1 MKLSSEDSASSIL
14 CPSAQ
19 PEMAGSVAFGV
30 VCGTADAPRS
40 IPLSQPQPVTPELLA
55 LSGPVKPTEVF
66 RFAAACAGH
75 SCQHFDGSLCRLAG
89 RIVEK
94 LAPVVAS
101 LPFCRLRPHCRWWLQ
116 EGRAACVRCPQIVTE
131 QCSSSELMRH
141 VAYCDQIA
149 DESAGDSASDG
160 RTGAGFTPPPS
171 VC

>member
-1 MKLSSEDSASSIL
+1 MKSSSEDSASSIL

-19 PEMAGSVAFGV
+19 PEMAGSVVFGV
-30 VCGTADAPRS
+30 VGGTADEPRS

-66 RFAAACAGH
+66 RFAAPCAGH
-75 SCQHFDGSLCRLAG
+75 ACKHFDGSLCRLAG

-116 EGRAACVRCPQIVTE
+116 EGRAACMRCPQIVTE
-131 QCSSSELMRH
+131 QCSSSELMHH
-141 VAYCDQIA
+141 VAYCNEIA
-149 DESAGDSASDG
+149 DESG
-160 RTGAGFTPPPS
+160 RSGCGKG
-171 VC
+171 